1 MKIQVY
7 TLEFVKNSITKLEKN
22 LNTRLEFITLLL
34 TRLFTGIEQK
44 NGSRCALRMITRRK
58 DALTRNS
65 PAYIAVH

>member
-1 MKIQVY
+1 MQVY
-7 TLEFVKNSITKLEKN
+7 TLEFKNSITKLEKN

-34 TRLFTGIEQK
+34 TRLFTGIELK
-44 NGSRCALRMITRRK
+44 NRSSCALRMITRRK

>member
-1 MKIQVY
+1 MNN
-7 TLEFVKNSITKLEKN
+7 NSITKLEKN
-22 LNTRLEFITLLL
+22 RNTRLELITLFL

-44 NGSRCALRMITRRK
+44 NKSRCALRMTTRRK